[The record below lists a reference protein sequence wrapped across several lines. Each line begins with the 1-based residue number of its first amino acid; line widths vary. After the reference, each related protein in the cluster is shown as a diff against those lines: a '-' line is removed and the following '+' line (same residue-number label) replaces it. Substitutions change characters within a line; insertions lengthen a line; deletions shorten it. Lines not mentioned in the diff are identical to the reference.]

1 MPLSPL
7 PRAFIFDLDGALYR
21 GERAVPGAA
30 EFLVEL
36 GRRGLPYVFATNRA
50 NRTPVEVAVQL
61 RSMGIGCRAE
71 QVLTSALA
79 TAEALR
85 PGRAC
90 TIGQPA
96 LIDALARKGIEETAG
111 EPDYVIV
118 GFDETLTYR
127 KLAAAC
133 RWLSSGVR
141 YIATN
146 PDNTFNTA
154 DGVAPENGAVI
165 AAIQA
170 ATGRMPEVIGKPE
183 APLFR
188 SARRLLNRRH
198 PGLNADFDA
207 LCMVGDNLDTDI
219 LGAKRLGIC
228 TILMMTGIARGPDA
242 AADRSADIVA
252 EDYAGLTQRLFSC

>member
-1 MPLSPL
+1 MPLP
-7 PRAFIFDLDGALYR
+7 PRPRGFIFDLDGTLYR
-21 GERAVPGAA
+21 GERAIPGAA

-36 GRRGLPYVFATNRA
+36 EKRALPYVFATNRA
-50 NRTPVEVAVQL
+50 NRTPEEVAAQL
-61 RSMGIGCRAE
+61 RSMGIACRSE
-71 QVLTSALA
+71 QILTSAQA
-79 TAEALR
+79 TAEALQ

-90 TIGQPA
+90 IIGQPA
-96 LIDALARKGIEETAG
+96 LIDALARNGIEATPG
-111 EPDYVIV
+111 KPDYVIV

-127 KLAAAC
+127 KLATAC
-133 RWLSSGVR
+133 RWLLSGAR

-165 AAIQA
+165 AAIHA

-188 SARRLLNRRH
+188 SARRLLNRLH

-242 AADRSADIVA
+242 AADRRADIVA